1 MKYVMRKWEIEHEL
15 KQNGKC
21 TGLLYLFLCLYM
33 GLIIL
38 NLKSYF
44 KKGFYEVDNSLAF

>member
-1 MKYVMRKWEIEHEL
+1 MKYVMKKWEMGHGL

-21 TGLLYLFLCLYM
+21 IGLLYLFLYLYM
-33 GLIIL
+33 GLIIF

-44 KKGFYEVDNSLAF
+44 KEGFYAVDNSLTF